1 MTILLNEKPANSRT
15 KGRIVLVSLILI
27 FMIPAIAAK
36 LILTQH
42 WYQSGVTNKGVLIEP
57 RLTYSMLKVEMPAS
71 KTWHMGIVIP
81 SVCGDLC
88 KQQVYL
94 LNQSYIA
101 LGKYQPRVEAVLY
114 VTEKSDLNSLSSLSS
129 SFTTIQVTDSF
140 IDYVNSSEYLL
151 VDPLGQLVM
160 KYPRL
165 SLENE
170 LFKQHKELL
179 TDFRKLLKL
188 SRVG

>member
-1 MTILLNEKPANSRT
+1 MTISLEENPTNSRT
-15 KGRIVLVSLILI
+15 KGRIVLVSLILM

-57 RLTYSMLKVEMPAS
+57 RLTYSMLKIEIPVS
-71 KTWHMGIVIP
+71 KIWHMGIVVP
-81 SVCGDLC
+81 AECDELC

-101 LGKYQPRVEAVLY
+101 LGKYQPRVKAVLY
-114 VTEKSDLNSLSSLSS
+114 VTENSDLNSLSSLSDL
-129 SFTTIQVTDSF
+129 FTTIKVTENF
-140 IDYVNSSEYLL
+140 MDYVDSSEYLL

-160 KYPRL
+160 KYPRQ

>member
-1 MTILLNEKPANSRT
+1 MTISLEENPTNSRT
-15 KGRIVLVSLILI
+15 KGRIVLVSLILM

-57 RLTYSMLKVEMPAS
+57 RLTYSMLKIEMPVS
-71 KTWHMGIVIP
+71 KIWHMGIVVP
-81 SVCGDLC
+81 AECGELC

-101 LGKYQPRVEAVLY
+101 LGKYQPRVKAVLY
-114 VTEKSDLNSLSSLSS
+114 VTENSDLNSLSSLSDL
-129 SFTTIQVTDSF
+129 FTTIKVTENF
-140 IDYVNSSEYLL
+140 MDYVDSSEYLL

-160 KYPRL
+160 KYPRQ